1 MNGLGRTAILTMV
14 SLLFLV
20 TQVHAYTISFG
31 GLDATQNGVDAGLTS
46 GRGGIDATTNTAIG
60 TDWFIETF
68 DKTDGTGGFTT
79 LDEGQ
84 LITTGGYDF
93 RINTLPGVAAAPAN
107 DETYF
112 AFTPEEDGG
121 TPASVYVPNTAFY
134 AFEEGLF
141 IDYMGLYFG
150 SIDTYNSLVFY
161 LLGGGSFTIEGAQ
174 ILNQFNGVSGNQYSE
189 ASNVYVNLD
198 FNLLGGEVFSAF
210 ELRTNNVALELDNI
224 VAHVTTV
231 PTPEPSTFILLGAG
245 LLGLGALGRKRFA
258 Q

>member
-1 MNGLGRTAILTMV
+1 MNRLGRTAILTIV

-20 TQVHAYTISFG
+20 TQAHAAYISFG
-31 GLDATQNGVDAGLTS
+31 GVDATQGALSAGLTS
-46 GRGGIDATTNTAIG
+46 SRGGIDATTNTAIAPN
-60 TDWFIETF
+60 WFIETF
-68 DKTDGTGGFTT
+68 DKQDGTGGFTT
-79 LDEGQ
+79 LDESK

-93 RINTLPGVAAAPAN
+93 RKGSLPNVAAAPAN
-107 DETYF
+107 DETFF
-112 AFTPEEDGG
+112 AFTPQQGGG
-121 TPASVYVPNTAFY
+121 TPASVFVPNTAFD
-134 AFEEGLF
+134 AFTPGLF

-174 ILNQFNGVSGNQYSE
+174 ILSKLNGSSGDQFAS

-198 FNLLGGEVFSAF
+198 FNLRGGEVFTAF
-210 ELRTNNVALELDNI
+210 ELRTTSVALELDNI
-224 VAHVTTV
+224 VTHVTTI

-258 Q
+258 